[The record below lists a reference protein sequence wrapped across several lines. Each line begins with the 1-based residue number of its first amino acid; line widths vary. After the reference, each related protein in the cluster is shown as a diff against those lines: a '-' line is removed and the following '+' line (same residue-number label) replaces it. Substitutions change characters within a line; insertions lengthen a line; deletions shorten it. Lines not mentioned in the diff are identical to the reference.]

1 MTWWNQSTLNI
12 YAVHTSPYDISA
24 YHFHIQHRYTDT
36 AWVTKRVSLL
46 NTKEQVWPLH
56 GAAALSKLLPAKK
69 IFRHHVTAFGKFGQ
83 TRRDYFCAVIQAKC
97 KKKNVVRFSL
107 HQRQMNFEGPRAP
120 HQSRL
125 ILRVQVF
132 EHMFRDY
139 HLERSAIQNF
149 IHLCFCSKPN
159 WRVSWPDR
167 KGIGR

>member
-97 KKKNVVRFSL
+97 KKKMLSDFHFINDKWTLKVPGHRTNRDSFFASRSL
-107 HQRQMNFEGPRAP
+107 STCSGITTLNE
-120 HQSRL
+120 
-125 ILRVQVF
+125 VQ
-132 EHMFRDY
+132 FRI
-139 HLERSAIQNF
+139 SFTFAFAQNPTEELVDQ
-149 IHLCFCSKPN
+149 IEKE
-159 WRVSWPDR
+159 
-167 KGIGR
+167 